1 MVFYGI
7 LFSKNALNNITLS
20 NPISIHLS
28 PYSFLKVAYFITQYS
43 NSLVSN
49 LMLLRYV

>member
-7 LFSKNALNNITLS
+7 LFSKNVVNNMILS

-28 PYSFLKVAYFITQYS
+28 PYSFLKVTYFITQDS